1 MGIPLSDVHVRLLK
15 VEVRYK
21 KTRFDKFESRLMYL
35 FVSHK
40 FSLQIIVDVFLT
52 TRDGFRP
59 GNIRLE
65 LLVVGPF
72 LMDCR

>member
-1 MGIPLSDVHVRLLK
+1 MGILLSDVHVRLLK
-15 VEVRYK
+15 VEVRYNE
-21 KTRFDKFESRLMYL
+21 TRFDIFEFRLMYL
-35 FVSHK
+35 FVSHS
-40 FSLQIIVDVFLT
+40 FSLEVIVDVFLT